1 MFSAELGRTVTNPQ
15 RLRAVLGEQIRC
27 AEAMLETLARESEAL
42 ADGNHDALRVAT
54 DAKAT
59 LVDTLER
66 LESERLALAEP
77 NDTTGAADWQRLRE
91 LIASCKTQNDRNGT
105 LLKARAENVRIAL
118 KALRGTEPE
127 LYGASGRTPT
137 RTDARPLGTA

>member
-1 MFSAELGRTVTNPQ
+1 MTNRQ
-15 RLRAVLGEQIRC
+15 RLNAVLGEQLRC

-42 ADGNHDALRVAT
+42 VDGNHDALSVAT
-54 DAKAT
+54 EAKAT

-66 LESERLALAEP
+66 LEAERSALDAPAE
-77 NDTTGAADWQRLRE
+77 AAEAAAWHRLRD
-91 LIASCKTQNDRNGT
+91 LIAQCKTRNDRNGM

-127 LYGASGRTPT
+127 LYGATGRTPA

>member
-1 MFSAELGRTVTNPQ
+1 VTNPQ
-15 RLRAVLGEQIRC
+15 RLNAVLGEQIRC
-27 AEAMLETLARESEAL
+27 AEAMLETLARENEAL
-42 ADGNHDALRVAT
+42 VDGNHDALRAAT

-66 LESERLALAEP
+66 LESERQALAEP
-77 NDTTGAADWQRLRE
+77 NDATGAAEWQRLRE
-91 LIASCKTQNDRNGT
+91 LISGCKAQNDRNGT